1 MPRRAKPIRLYL
13 RPSRSDRGPVWVIVD
28 KAREVSTGASAGE
41 RCKAEA
47 ALAAYIAARHRPSAG
62 VSRPDQLSVAEVMQ
76 PYLDGYAPSS
86 PSARWIGVMST
97 PILRFWG
104 QMPLSAVR
112 GETCRRYRDWRLAQ
126 RAPTSKRATISIAT
140 VRHELS
146 VLLAGIRHY
155 AREHGLSSLPIVTL
169 PPVPPPK
176 DVFWRRQMAAER
188 LRAARHRPETRH
200 IAKLIVLGLYSGSR
214 VQTMLRLRW
223 MPSVD
228 ACWVDVDKGL
238 IYRRGSGTGESR
250 KRQPACRIHQRLL
263 PHLRRWREKDSANGV
278 THVINYNGRAI
289 RDCYGAWNVVRIAT
303 GHEPDGPH
311 VLRHSAA
318 TLFVEAGLELQE
330 ISSFLGMSVATLTK
344 VYWHRSPRFQANI
357 AATTPGKRPGLK

>member
-1 MPRRAKPIRLYL
+1 VSRRAKSIRLYL
-13 RPSRSDRGPVWVIVD
+13 GPSRSDRGPVWVIVD
-28 KAREVSTGASAGE
+28 KAREISTGCGPEE
-41 RCKAEA
+41 RGKAETQ
-47 ALAAYIAARHRPSAG
+47 LADYIASRHRSPAS
-62 VSRPDQLSVAEVMQ
+62 VNRPDQLSIAEVMQ

-97 PILRFWG
+97 PILQFRG

-112 GETCRRYRDWRLAQ
+112 GETCRRYMDWRLAQ
-126 RAPTSKRATISIAT
+126 RATTSRRATISIAT

-146 VLLAGIRHY
+146 VLRAAINHY
-155 AREHGLSSLPIVTL
+155 AREHGLSAVPMVTL

-176 DVFWRRQMAAER
+176 DIFWTRQIAAQR
-188 LRAARHRPETRH
+188 LRAAWRRPETRH

-214 VQTMLRLRW
+214 VQTMLGLRW
-223 MPSVD
+223 VPSVD
-228 ACWVDVDKGL
+228 SGWVDVDKGL
-238 IYRRGSGTGESR
+238 IYRRGSGTSESR
-250 KRQPACRIHQRLL
+250 KRTPPCRIHARLL
-263 PHLRRWREKDSANGV
+263 PHLRRWRERDMANGV
-278 THVINYNGRAI
+278 IHVISYQGRSI
-289 RDCYGAWNVVRIAT
+289 RDCYGAWNVARNAA

-330 ISSFLGMSVATLTK
+330 ISSFLGMSVATLTR
-344 VYWHRSPRFQANI
+344 VYWHRSPLFQSNI